1 MRATHMGMPDRLG
14 AMGRECRRS
23 PIPVILGRP
32 MPVAAPD
39 RLSAPASSNDRK
51 GGFHLGTLDPWSVH
65 GEPGRWTGLPA
76 VLRRVACLVRPGREV
91 PGLLGLASLAR
102 RVRLPWLRQP
112 RGAVSYTH

>member
-39 RLSAPASSNDRK
+39 RLSAPASGDVLCVRDAYINAR
-51 GGFHLGTLDPWSVH
+51 GPLDPKIERASDLH
-65 GEPGRWTGLPA
+65 FLCSGGRI
-76 VLRRVACLVRPGREV
+76 
-91 PGLLGLASLAR
+91 
-102 RVRLPWLRQP
+102 
-112 RGAVSYTH
+112 